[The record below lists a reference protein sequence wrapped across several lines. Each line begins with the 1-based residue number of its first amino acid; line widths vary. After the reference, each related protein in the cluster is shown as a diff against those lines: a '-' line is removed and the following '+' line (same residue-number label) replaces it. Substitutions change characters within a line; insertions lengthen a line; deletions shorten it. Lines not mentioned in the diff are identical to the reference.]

1 MKKNLLVV
9 SLSLLLFSACS
20 KDSEDKPTAQ
30 GTPDPTVYLPLSSGN
45 YWTYDVDN
53 DANNPG
59 PLGRDSLY
67 VGNDTVVNNVTY
79 KKMKT
84 LALPT
89 GFFST
94 SLRNNA
100 VKIDQSKLLI
110 NGTFNFDFGLSTP
123 ISIALNDFIFFKENA
138 ANGEVLSNTSG
149 TISQT
154 IQNIPLTID
163 YNLSS
168 VGNGF
173 VPIYVLPSGD
183 DFSEVKKMKI
193 ILNLKIT
200 TQQTISGIPV
210 TVTILPAQD
219 VIVSNQYYAG
229 AAGMIY
235 SNTVLNYQLNNI
247 PGVTLPIPASG
258 TQTQEEF
265 LKTYVAN

>member
-1 MKKNLLVV
+1 MKKNLLIV
-9 SLSLLLFSACS
+9 SLSLLLFISCGS
-20 KDSEDKPTAQ
+20 DSDETQVQ
-30 GTPDPTVYLPLSSGN
+30 GVSDPTTFLPLANGN

-67 VGNDTVVNNVTY
+67 VANDTVVNSVTY

-84 LALPT
+84 RAIPT

-100 VKIDQSKLLI
+100 VKIDQFKLLI
-110 NGTFNFDFGLSTP
+110 NGTFNFDFGLTTP

-138 ANGEVLSNTSG
+138 ATNEVLSTTSG

-154 IQNIPLTID
+154 IQNIPLVID
-163 YNLSS
+163 YKLSS
-168 VGNGF
+168 VANGS
-173 VPIYVLPSGD
+173 LPLYILPNGD
-183 DFSEVKKMKI
+183 DYTGIRKTKVV
-193 ILNLKIT
+193 LNLKIT

-210 TVTILPAQD
+210 TVTIMPAQD
-219 VIVSNQYYAG
+219 VIVSTQYYTG
-229 AAGMIY
+229 NTGMIY
-235 SNTVLNYQLNNI
+235 ANTVLNYQLNTI

-258 TQTQEEF
+258 NQTQEEF
-265 LKTYVAN
+265 LKTFVAN